1 MGRLSLGY
9 NWIVSHFL
17 GLFQLFFISL
27 KNGQLPQLGIWT
39 YFLLL
44 FLVAIEGPIAT
55 LIGAAAASAGLMRL
69 GWVFMAAS
77 TGNLAAD
84 TLWYTLGYLG
94 KIDIILRIGQKLGL
108 SRELLERLQKG
119 MQEHT
124 TRILFIAKLTVSF
137 VIPSLI
143 AAGLVKAPWRR
154 WFPAIFAGELIWTG
168 SLLLLGF
175 YTTEAIKRI
184 EKGVEYLALGGGLI
198 FIIFLIFMGRR
209 LIQKRY
215 QKIKM
220 LDERIEY

>member
-1 MGRLSLGY
+1 
-9 NWIVSHFL
+9 VSHFL
-17 GLFQLFFISL
+17 GLFQLFFVSL

-39 YFLLL
+39 YFLLV

-69 GWVFMAAS
+69 GWVFIAAS

-94 KIDIILRIGQKLGL
+94 KIEIILRIGQKLGL
-108 SRELLERLQKG
+108 SRELVERLQKG
-119 MQEHT
+119 MREHT
-124 TRILFIAKLTVSF
+124 TRIIFIAKLTVSF

-175 YTTEAIKRI
+175 YTTEAIKRV
-184 EKGVEYLALGGGLI
+184 EKGVEYIALGGGLI
-198 FIIFLIFMGRR
+198 FIIFLIFMGRH
-209 LIQKRY
+209 LLQKRY
-215 QKIKM
+215 QKMNVWMKEQSIE
-220 LDERIEY
+220 DE

>member
-1 MGRLSLGY
+1 
-9 NWIVSHFL
+9 
-17 GLFQLFFISL
+17 
-27 KNGQLPQLGIWT
+27 
-39 YFLLL
+39 
-44 FLVAIEGPIAT
+44 
-55 LIGAAAASAGLMRL
+55 
-69 GWVFMAAS
+69 
-77 TGNLAAD
+77 
-84 TLWYTLGYLG
+84 
-94 KIDIILRIGQKLGL
+94 
-108 SRELLERLQKG
+108 
-119 MQEHT
+119 
-124 TRILFIAKLTVSF
+124 VSF

-175 YTTEAIKRI
+175 YTTEAIKRV

-215 QKIKM
+215 QKINM